1 MNFPCESL
9 RFEDLLSLQYLVYYY
24 DTLTQTLHHG
34 FIHLHHKYFEYN
46 TISGTVLD
54 TEVLMVNKSRLFS
67 CNCGTQSGM
76 TMHHDDV
83 LPLLSLP
90 LSF

>member
-1 MNFPCESL
+1 MNFPCGKSL
-9 RFEDLLSLQYLVYYY
+9 RFEDLLSPQHLVYYY

-34 FIHLHHKYFEYN
+34 FIHSHHKYFEYY

-67 CNCGTQSGM
+67 CNYGTQSGM
-76 TMHHDDV
+76 TMYHDDV
-83 LPLLSLP
+83 LLLLSV
-90 LSF
+90 F